1 MHADELTT
9 AVFTVL
15 FKRHLKDAC
24 NCHQAS
30 LVYVYAFFYWI
41 ITRLCLSQLK
51 IPNLIYIFN
60 LIFKMHT
67 PLFFNWVIAINR
79 LIKIEVAVIML
90 GVWQQQRRDGYSFVP
105 ECGLAKHFDNYAIWK
120 KKCDLKKGWG
130 LLLVHQIFKKAYG
143 QQLNYQISSLNFKIQ
158 GIMYWVLSHY
168 LCFNKE
174 KIYLF

>member
-1 MHADELTT
+1 MSSSQPGVCVC
-9 AVFTVL
+9 VF
-15 FKRHLKDAC
+15 D
-24 NCHQAS
+24 
-30 LVYVYAFFYWI
+30 WM

-130 LLLVHQIFKKAYG
+130 RNPLLLLVHQIFKKAYG

-174 KIYLF
+174 KNLFILALEYEYLLSIYTSLFF